1 MGQIARRVA
10 KAYDIVMADQRKTFK
25 LIDHVLVVVGNDD
38 FHEAGSP

>member
-1 MGQIARRVA
+1 MGQIACRLA
-10 KAYDIVMADQRKTFK
+10 IAYDIVMADQRKTFK